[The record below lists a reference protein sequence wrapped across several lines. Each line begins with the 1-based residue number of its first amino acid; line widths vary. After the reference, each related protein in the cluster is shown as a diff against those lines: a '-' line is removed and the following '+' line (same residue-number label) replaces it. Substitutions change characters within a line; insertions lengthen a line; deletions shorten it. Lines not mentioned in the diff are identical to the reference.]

1 MSRTYQRGD
10 GGVCPGDAGGN
21 PVEVTHSRERAS
33 HQLQKELPQKEVC
46 IDKGRGPE
54 RQEGAFERFQILE
67 SGNSSNDGNG
77 SDDGQ
82 AGWTL
87 MVAGC

>member
-1 MSRTYQRGD
+1 M
-10 GGVCPGDAGGN
+10 
-21 PVEVTHSRERAS
+21 EVTHSRERAS
-33 HQLQKELPQKEVC
+33 HQLQKELPQKEAC
-46 IDKGRGPE
+46 TDKGRGPQ

-77 SDDGQ
+77 SNDGQ